1 MNWIISQ
8 ISFADRR
15 DNIKYSMCYSGIFL
29 EVFFTENH
37 DADNNFIFFYYNLS
51 KIIFFGGGDLTQALK
66 IMS

>member
-15 DNIKYSMCYSGIFL
+15 DNIKYGMCYSGIFL

-37 DADNNFIFFYYNLS
+37 DADNNFIFFY
-51 KIIFFGGGDLTQALK
+51 
-66 IMS
+66 